1 VSIFDAEV
9 TIPAGQ
15 HGLAK
20 VERFEITEEDSRL
33 SAIRSV
39 NHPGEYV
46 RPGKYVKLFVGNTLM
61 MSDTTM
67 ERRTNHAFVCH
78 AHGRVLIAGLG
89 IGLILEAILDKPE
102 VETVTVIEKYRDV
115 VTLVGQHYQDKYRDK
130 LTVITADIFKWRPI
144 PRCMKYNVIYFDIW
158 PDICCGSLK
167 DMAKLH
173 MTFSHHLDR
182 SDPFCWMDSWQRE
195 YLKALKRHND
205 RYGW

>member
-1 VSIFDAEV
+1 MSIFDAEV

-33 SAIRSV
+33 SAIRSI

-130 LTVITADIFKWRPI
+130 LTVITADIFDWRPI
-144 PRCMKYNVIYFDIW
+144 PKCMTYNVVYFDIW
-158 PDICCGSLK
+158 PEINPDNLK
-167 DMAKLH
+167 DMTLLH
-173 MTFSHHLDR
+173 RAFRRHLDKT
-182 SDPFCWMDSWQRE
+182 DPDAWMDSWQRS
-195 YLKALKRHND
+195 YLKALTRS
-205 RYGW
+205 RGW